1 MRLVNALVSVA
12 DILREKGERRDMI
25 LESLESTEG
34 MSEMEMFGGYS
45 GDVFDDLRRKI
56 AEEDEEEDGVTY
68 PDDE

>member
-56 AEEDEEEDGVTY
+56 AEEDEGEDGVTY